1 MGNKSKKKMA
11 QHNPAT
17 MIGTGAEPALNS
29 TQEVV
34 GDFVA
39 KLVKLR
45 QENPELQPTAEE
57 QAAAAGRLRAALEGM
72 ARASETVQQHL
83 DRIGVAY
90 SINETANI
98 LVIDMNKLAEIE
110 NGEYYEHFVGTIGS
124 MVRLML
130 DNVYIFNGRS
140 IR

>member
-110 NGEYYEHFVGTIGS
+110 NGE
-124 MVRLML
+124 
-130 DNVYIFNGRS
+130 
-140 IR
+140 